1 VDVVVCIEMLILVN
15 KLLHLLQDTA
25 FLLLNLPSCLNL
37 DNKTNKVHTAQDNLL
52 MIRHVTV
59 DQPFSDI
66 IVTLF
71 IIV

>member
-1 VDVVVCIEMLILVN
+1 VDVAVCIEMLILVN
-15 KLLHLLQDTA
+15 KFLYLLKDTA
-25 FLLLNLPSCLNL
+25 FLLLNLPSRLNL

-52 MIRHVTV
+52 MIWHVMV

-66 IVTLF
+66 IVTF